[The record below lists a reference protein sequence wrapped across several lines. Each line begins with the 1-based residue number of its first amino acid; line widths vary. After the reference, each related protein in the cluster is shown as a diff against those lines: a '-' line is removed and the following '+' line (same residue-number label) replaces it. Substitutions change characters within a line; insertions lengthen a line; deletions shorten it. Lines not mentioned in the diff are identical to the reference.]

1 MTTTKKKSASKKTKS
16 QTVDFEKALG
26 ELEKIVE
33 RMEHGDQTLETSLKD
48 FERGMELSRSC
59 QKSLEE
65 AELRVEK
72 LVKKHGGYDTEP
84 FEEDEPD

>member
-1 MTTTKKKSASKKTKS
+1 MATTKKKTASRKTKT

-33 RMEHGDQTLETSLKD
+33 RMEQGDQTLETSLKD

-72 LVKKHGGYDTEP
+72 LVKKHGGYETEP
-84 FEEDEPD
+84 FEEDELD

>member
-1 MTTTKKKSASKKTKS
+1 MTTTKKKTASKKTRS

-33 RMEHGDQTLETSLKD
+33 RMERGEQTLETSLND

-84 FEEDEPD
+84 FEEDELD

>member
-1 MTTTKKKSASKKTKS
+1 MTTSRKKTTSKKAKTPS
-16 QTVDFEKALG
+16 VDFEKALG

-33 RMEHGDQTLETSLKD
+33 QMESGDQTLETSLKN

-59 QKSLEE
+59 QKSLKE

-84 FEEDEPD
+84 FEVDEPD

>member
-1 MTTTKKKSASKKTKS
+1 MATAKKKTTSTKTKS

-72 LVKKHGGYDTEP
+72 LVIKHGGYDTEP
-84 FEEDEPD
+84 FEEDEQD